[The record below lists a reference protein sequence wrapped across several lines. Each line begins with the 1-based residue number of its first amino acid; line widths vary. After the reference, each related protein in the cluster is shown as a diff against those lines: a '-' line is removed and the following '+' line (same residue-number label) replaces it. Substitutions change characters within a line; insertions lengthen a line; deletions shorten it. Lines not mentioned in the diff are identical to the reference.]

1 MEQHFTLHELS
12 SKSELLEQFPLI
24 QEMYPKM
31 TMETYSHHL
40 DKMLELNYKQVIVKV
55 ENKVIGLSGFWV
67 GTKLWCGDYLEL
79 DNVIVTKTFRGSGAG
94 KLLANYLEEK
104 AKQLGCSIL
113 ALDAFVG
120 NFKAHRFYYDQ
131 GYAARGYHFVK
142 ILNESRLS

>member
-1 MEQHFTLHELS
+1 MRANFTLHELS
-12 SKSELLEQFPLI
+12 NKTDLIGQFDLI
-24 QEMYPKM
+24 QEMYPEM
-31 TMETYSHHL
+31 TLERYSTHL
-40 DKMLELNYKQVIVKV
+40 DKMLLLNYKQVIVKDGD
-55 ENKVIGLSGFWV
+55 KVIGLSGFWI

-79 DNVIVTKTFRGSGAG
+79 DNVIVTQEARGTGAG
-94 KLLANYLEEK
+94 KLLATYLEEK

-142 ILNESRLS
+142 ILDESGLS